1 MGSDFVGSLLM
12 ALGVFILGVIVGAE
26 ISNSTLREDVKLCIE
41 GHKPSCDKLEEM
53 FRIKEW
59 R

>member
-1 MGSDFVGSLLM
+1 MNNDFIAILLM
-12 ALGVFILGVIVGAE
+12 ALGVFILGVIVGIE

>member
-1 MGSDFVGSLLM
+1 M
-12 ALGVFILGVIVGAE
+12 ALGVFIVGILLGIE
-26 ISNSTLREDVKLCIE
+26 TTNYSLKEDVKLCIE

-59 R
+59 VK